1 MTGILIMLN
10 NFFHDFAVAMLF
22 CGLIVI
28 NLATRKSIGMPKEAQ
43 RRLYLSMSRLLKA
56 CWAFIIV
63 GGAVR
68 TWAYREYEWMP
79 AAGRGQVAALIVKHV
94 LLVSVVLFG
103 VWGQLSAKK
112 RIFR

>member
-28 NLATRKSIGMPKEAQ
+28 NLAARKSIGMPLPVQ
-43 RRLYLSMSRLLKA
+43 RRLYLAMSRLLTA
-56 CWAFIIV
+56 CWVVIIA

-68 TWAYREYEWMP
+68 TWAYSKYESSSL
-79 AAGRGQVAALIVKHV
+79 AGPHEMTALIIKHV
-94 LLVSVVLFG
+94 LLVGVVLFG
-103 VWGQLSAKK
+103 VWGQLAAKK